1 MCVSTGTKAPPGFE
15 VEYSLARIIRYR
27 SQSRIVVANVV
38 CRSMELTLVLGDICL
53 RDDGILGVY
62 GELLTTLSILLQDIY
77 LSRTLVHQ
85 Q

>member
-1 MCVSTGTKAPPGFE
+1 
-15 VEYSLARIIRYR
+15 
-27 SQSRIVVANVV
+27 
-38 CRSMELTLVLGDICL
+38 MELTLVLGDICL

-62 GELLTTLSILLQDIY
+62 GELLTTLSILLQDIS